1 MSVRIASGRLVSR
14 MFAAA
19 CAVCVACAA
28 GGCSSGTPALSEAE
42 PAEARVDVS
51 DDALVSPGTLTVTYG
66 TDDAPM
72 TMEDEEGEV
81 TGYAADVAG
90 ALADELGL
98 TVSFVEGGTDEVG
111 KGEADVCLCISLAD
125 APEGIDVTGSVFTEG
140 TAVFAL
146 GEDAA
151 APTADD
157 LADARIAVQTGSA
170 SQEALAAA
178 SVVGDQV
185 PCANVN
191 ECFEELSDGEVDY
204 AVCDASAGGYL
215 ARLYPDV
222 SYVGLVG
229 DAEVLGVG
237 VAADNDELADAI
249 GAAVSDVST
258 NGVLEAVYAAWFGSM
273 PVDLTST
280 QLPGIEIDESRLEQ
294 ADDEDAD
301 ESDSDDEAS
310 AADKDDKDD
319 DRDVL
324 STDGEAPEVAS
335 NAVTAEDV
343 YGVGDEDDEAG
354 SAADGAEAT
363 DEAGQNA
370 AATRS
375 DGAAGTGAAGQG
387 ASGTPRQ

>member
-1 MSVRIASGRLVSR
+1 MRVRSASGRLMVRVFAGALAVSV
-14 MFAAA
+14 
-19 CAVCVACAA
+19 AVAA
-28 GGCSSGTPALSEAE
+28 GGCSSGTPELSEAE
-42 PAEARVDVS
+42 PAEARVDIS
-51 DDALVSPGTLTVTYG
+51 DDALVSPGTLTVTYSAN
-66 TDDAPM
+66 DAPM
-72 TMEDEEGEV
+72 TMEDDEGEV

-98 TVSFVEGGTDEVG
+98 TVSFVEGGTGEVEE
-111 KGEADVCLCISLAD
+111 GEADACLCISLAD

-280 QLPGIEIDESRLEQ
+280 QLPGIEVDESRLEQ

-301 ESDSDDEAS
+301 ENDSDDEAS
-310 AADKDDKDD
+310 AADKDDDD
-319 DRDVL
+319 DDHDVL

-343 YGVGDEDDEAG
+343 YGGGQNSEASG
-354 SAADGAEAT
+354 AADG
-363 DEAGQNA
+363 
-370 AATRS
+370 
-375 DGAAGTGAAGQG
+375 GAANDDAAQGTAASQPGGATG
-387 ASGTPRQ
+387 ASGQEASGTLRQ